1 MSRNQIGVHIE
12 RALYAESMGRCM
24 NPNCQ
29 TELIIGENDIM
40 EKAHIDA
47 YCKTKNN
54 SFDNLVILCP
64 SCHTKFDKENLF
76 SSEQVRE
83 WKKIRKSEVER
94 FFSKKFAS
102 FDELREVVAPILLE
116 NKLYFE
122 NYYLN
127 DNKTLWDKFECRILV
142 NNRKLKNLLVNNL
155 DLFQSHP
162 EIKEYSNLHYIEQ
175 LIAHINEFEATRVD
189 EEKTRQVLFP
199 NEVNSMFGV
208 SPVNDSF
215 LPSTESLEMLIENL
229 KKEGVYKDIVLG
241 VKEPY
246 ISFVDGELV
255 KQLFLKDTP
264 RLRQLYYNYK
274 CLRGAKVRFESLNF
288 AFACLRSKKIK
299 WEFIKTNNLR
309 EISING
315 VNIIFV
321 YEYCVSDAVL
331 LSMLPN
337 ENSIIVNLHN
347 WNGSRCISKE
357 AYARAKKMNVI
368 LMTMDEFREY
378 INDI

>member
-1 MSRNQIGVHIE
+1 MF
-12 RALYAESMGRCM
+12 Y
-24 NPNCQ
+24 
-29 TELIIGENDIM
+29 ND
-40 EKAHIDA
+40 
-47 YCKTKNN
+47 
-54 SFDNLVILCP
+54 L
-64 SCHTKFDKENLF
+64 
-76 SSEQVRE
+76 
-83 WKKIRKSEVER
+83 
-94 FFSKKFAS
+94 
-102 FDELREVVAPILLE
+102 
-116 NKLYFE
+116 LYFE

-127 DNKTLWDKFECRILV
+127 DNKTLWDKFECKILV

-155 DLFQSHP
+155 NLIQSHP

-215 LPSTESLEMLIENL
+215 LPSTESLELLIENL

-241 VKEPY
+241 VREPY